1 MDGRNLFFV
10 CNHIVYKIRRSDF
23 MNGYVKTLIIM
34 TVLCQIVLMLSS
46 EILGDHTKRAI
57 RFLCGIIMLLTL
69 FQPLNGI
76 TKSLSVYLD
85 NCPEKVLDEND
96 IGEDLSQTQV
106 VAQSLYSYI
115 AESWMMYIT
124 ENYSVAP
131 EQIRIILT
139 TDENSDL
146 ISAEIILKNCPYTI
160 RKSIEEDLNTDA
172 QIPIRIKGE

>member
-10 CNHIVYKIRRSDF
+10 CNHIVYKIRRSDN

-57 RFLCGIIMLLTL
+57 RFLCGAIMLITL

-76 TKSLSVYLD
+76 INSLSVFLD
-85 NCPEKVLDEND
+85 NYPEKVLDKNHINED
-96 IGEDLSQTQV
+96 ISQTQAV
-106 VAQSLYSYI
+106 VQSLYSYI
-115 AESWMMYIT
+115 AESWMKYIND
-124 ENYSVAP
+124 NYYVAP
-131 EQIRIILT
+131 EQVRIILT

-160 RKSIEEDLNTDA
+160 RKSIEEDLNA
-172 QIPIRIKGE
+172 ESEIPIRIKGE